1 MDSLQIM
8 LMRGRRI
15 LLAGGATLLV
25 IGLIITTNADRILS
39 LVASFIGTT
48 LKKDS
53 AIQIYFL
60 GGEFLVYGI
69 GMAVAGLVVLPRWRS
84 LSRAALQ
91 HQQVVL
97 GTTIAAIIL
106 LWLPAMLLGRSV
118 VIDGERYWWLFD
130 DAMISMRYA
139 RNAAAGVGLVWNPSE
154 YVEGYTNFLW
164 TICMAL
170 VHLLPIPSSKT
181 ALVILLINLALAIAT
196 LIVIVRL
203 ITVFN
208 GGTFV
213 TIATLVSYIINRNI
227 MTWAIDGLETTLLTF
242 LLLFSIYRLIQDV
255 NNGQSTLT
263 TNLLIALLSLVRTD
277 AIIYSALLYLIS
289 ILLHKKKRVQL
300 FYTGLS
306 LCLPLSHLL
315 FRWFYYHDLIPNTA
329 YLKVFNWEQRFISGL
344 SYILSFIAQ
353 YSIFIGFALWF
364 VFRSKQRIQI
374 YLFSFFAIITLYI
387 AYVGGDAFYNF
398 RFFVPILPI
407 IFMQAF
413 LGIRSFTFEFL
424 MNIVDYPERWGRIA
438 KIWLVGAG
446 CGVLSAALAASGR
459 LSIGSWLL
467 AMAIVIICC
476 WILGSVAFSRWQ
488 SDVQTARDYRLQQTT
503 LIGFLSLALCIGTMP
518 LIVPGYTTFLFAESQ
533 WEANL
538 VRIGVFLRQNT
549 PPDSKVAAT
558 AAGSIFYFS
567 ERYGIDFL
575 GKADRY
581 IARLPVTSDGVVP
594 GHNKFDYDYS
604 LGVLK
609 PDFVVADF
617 AIPVSEEEMQR
628 EAKGNTAFIGQ
639 LYFHRIFQ
647 EHCFPYPIYV
657 GMRTTV
663 FQCRWSSA
671 DELSH

>member
-1 MDSLQIM
+1 M
-8 LMRGRRI
+8 
-15 LLAGGATLLV
+15 LLV
-25 IGLIITTNADRILS
+25 SSSALLVVGLIITTNADQLLS
-39 LVASFIGTT
+39 TIASFTGT

-53 AIQIYFL
+53 EIQLYFL

-69 GMAVAGLVVLPRWRS
+69 GMAVAALVILPQWRS
-84 LSRAALQ
+84 LLGAIRQ
-91 HQQVVL
+91 RQQIVL
-97 GTTIAAIIL
+97 GTAIAAIIL
-106 LWLPAMLLGRSV
+106 LWLPVMLFGRSV

-139 RNAAAGVGLVWNPSE
+139 RNAAKGVGLVWNPSE

-208 GGTFV
+208 GGLFV
-213 TIATLVSYIINRNI
+213 TIATLASYIINRNI
-227 MTWAIDGLETTLLTF
+227 MTWAVNGLETTLLTF
-242 LLLFSIYRLIQDV
+242 LLLFAIYRIIWDV
-255 NNGQSTLT
+255 NNGQPTLT
-263 TNLLIALLSLVRTD
+263 TNLLIATLSLVRTD

-289 ILLHKKKRVQL
+289 ILLHQNRSLQI
-300 FYTGLS
+300 FHTGLS
-306 LCLPLSHLL
+306 LCLPLLHLL
-315 FRWFYYHDLIPNTA
+315 FRWFYYHDLFPNTA
-329 YLKVFNWEQRFISGL
+329 YLKVFNWDLRLTSGL
-344 SYILSFIAQ
+344 SYSIFFIAQ
-353 YSIFIGFALWF
+353 YSILIGFALWS
-364 VFRSKQRIQI
+364 VLRSKQKYQI
-374 YLFSFFAIITLYI
+374 YLLGFIVLVTLYI
-387 AYVGGDAFYNF
+387 MYVGGDAFINF

-407 IFMQAF
+407 VFILAF
-413 LGIRSFTFEFL
+413 LGVKSFVFEFL
-424 MNIVDYPERWGRIA
+424 MNNVDNPERWVRIA
-438 KIWLVGAG
+438 KIWLIGTG
-446 CGVLSAALAASGR
+446 CGLLSAALAASGR
-459 LSIGSWLL
+459 LSIGPWLL
-467 AMAIVIICC
+467 ATAIVIICC

-488 SDVQTARDYRLQQTT
+488 SNVQTARDYRLQQTT

-518 LIVPGYTTFLFAESQ
+518 LIVPGYTTLFTDSQ

-538 VRIGVFLRQNT
+538 VRTGVFLRQNT
-549 PPDSKVAAT
+549 PPDSKVAAS

-567 ERYGIDFL
+567 ERHGIDFL

-617 AIPVSEEEMQR
+617 AIPVTEEEMRR

-639 LYFHRIFQ
+639 LYFHRLFQ
-647 EHCFPYPIYV
+647 DHCFPYPIFV
-657 GMRTTV
+657 GVRTTV